1 MLTQLFHILCLKTFA
16 LSKGTSYNHFKV
28 LKEVSPSAM
37 SKIKYCN
44 INETLYV
51 HKPVKE
57 SHQNSCKV
65 IKKEEYKI

>member
-1 MLTQLFHILCLKTFA
+1 
-16 LSKGTSYNHFKV
+16 
-28 LKEVSPSAM
+28 M

-57 SHQNSCKV
+57 SHQNSRKV